1 MTTFLKTIAAPIA
14 AAVAVAALA
23 GTSLA
28 QAPKP
33 MSDGMS
39 NSMTADCLKKA
50 GMETDAM
57 KRQQMTADCNKGAS
71 MSSGSMSATPAAG
84 GAMGGDMMKK
94 DPMKK

>member
-1 MTTFLKTIAAPIA
+1 MKTFLKTA
-14 AAVAVAALA
+14 AAAFAAAALA
-23 GTSLA
+23 GPSLA

-33 MSDGMS
+33 MSDTMS

-57 KRQQMTADCNKGAS
+57 KRQQMTADCNKGGS
-71 MSSGSMSATPAAG
+71 MSSGSMSATPTTG